1 MPKRA
6 KPGTAPRGVQV
17 PSAWADTVSG
27 PRWTPAS
34 LRAALDEHESGVLA
48 SSAALAESV
57 GRDCVVF
64 GALATRV
71 RALSSRYALPFCVEP
86 GEGDKRRLES
96 VRERIEELWWTACP
110 EDVIEPILRDAIM
123 LGVAVGTIWWERS
136 ANEWIPHLRHLA
148 AHGLE
153 YVELECAWYYTT
165 NAGDRLLVTP
175 GDGTW
180 FLHLPHGER
189 SYMWGAVRAIAEPWL
204 ERRYAQRDRA
214 RWCERHGM
222 PVLAVKEPHFA
233 SDDVEGAGGEAGT
246 QADAVYAGM
255 RRGLGSG
262 AVIRLPQG
270 QTPDDGG
277 WSAEW
282 LELRGT
288 SFEGFA
294 SSLKAAANDID
305 TALLGR
311 PRDGGAKGGDGELAS
326 ETGRNEYLSS
336 DAEPLTTSIRNQV
349 WKPYVAF
356 NVDQAQLELAAW
368 GRWDTS
374 APPNKK
380 VRAETLKT
388 LGEALALLKP
398 LGADVED
405 IAEEFGVEVVEEDA
419 VDPVVAPAAPAP
431 APAPPSAP
439 ADPPEPSDEAA

>member
-1 MPKRA
+1 MPQRVR
-6 KPGTAPRGVQV
+6 PGTAPRAAII
-17 PSAWADTVSG
+17 PSAWADTIAG
-27 PRWTPAS
+27 PRWTPAT

-48 SSAALAESV
+48 SSAALSESV

-71 RALSSRYALPFCVEP
+71 RALASKYALPFCVEA

-110 EDVIEPILRDAIM
+110 ESVIEPILRDAIM

-136 ANEWIPHLRHLA
+136 ATEWIPHLRHLA

-165 NAGDRLLVTP
+165 NAGDRLRVTP

-189 SYMWGAVRAIAEPWL
+189 SYMWGAVRSIAEPWL

-233 SDDVEGAGGEAGT
+233 SDDVEGPDGEAST
-246 QADAVYAGM
+246 QADAVYAAM
-255 RRGLGSG
+255 RNGLGSG

-277 WSAEW
+277 WTADW

-294 SSLKAAANDID
+294 ASLKAAANDIE

-326 ETGRNEYLSS
+326 ETGRNEFLSS
-336 DAEPLTTSIRNQV
+336 DAEPLSTTIREQV
-349 WKPYVAF
+349 WKPFVAF
-356 NVDQAQLELAAW
+356 NVDPAQLELAAW
-368 GRWDTS
+368 GRWDTR
-374 APPNKK
+374 PPQNKK

-388 LGEALALLKP
+388 LGEALTLLAP
-398 LGADVED
+398 IGIEVED
-405 IAEEFGVEVVEEDA
+405 VLEEFGLEAPEGVEVPEPTTPQA
-419 VDPVVAPAAPAP
+419 TPAAPAP
-431 APAPPSAP
+431 AAQDAPPDAE
-439 ADPPEPSDEAA
+439 DQ